1 MSRFT
6 IDAGTIFQIGRE
18 SIESVTLAVS
28 EVIKNSYDAD
38 ASFCNIIVE
47 ANKVIIYDDGTGMS
61 YENLE
66 NDWLRIGTDNKIKDP
81 FTNKGRRKIGEK
93 GIGRFALNRIGNII
107 EIYTKTDLESSYLKI
122 DFNKFEKGQDLQDI
136 PVELEYINYN
146 IISSSYEEL
155 LGNHGTV
162 IVISDLYEEWD
173 EKLIEKIQ
181 LECSK
186 LSSLNKP
193 YLMVDGN
200 NLIFNKEEI
209 ADIRKRN
216 NEDTFEIKLFDKKHS
231 KNDDNDI
238 ISKLDE
244 YLKYSLFRMKVNI
257 DTRTMK
263 YYYTFSFHPYEGMEV
278 VKKGENVENRVD
290 IITDVDKRGRV
301 PLINNDIKL
310 GEIEVELFAYDFSAL
325 VNRYSPFKKITPL
338 KQVVKENGGVKVYRD
353 GQRVYN
359 YGEPGFDW
367 LELDAK
373 RVNRPGRF
381 LSNNV
386 LVGNV
391 YLNRNDTTVLEEK
404 TNREGF
410 VINDEYKYF
419 KKIIQCVVF
428 EFSSKVEAI
437 KYKIK
442 KNLGDPKSTIDYDE
456 TIDTLNQK
464 IDSIESIRKEDKKE
478 LHEGLV
484 LVKKQLD
491 YIKNV
496 MLNTSIEV
504 MDYLTVMHD
513 LEKQL
518 QEIEEMI
525 PASNISDELKSL
537 IYETHELVNKEN
549 NLLRDKSK
557 KKYNINELL
566 SDIIYSKRYK
576 FRRNN
581 VEVIEDYTE
590 TEGVIIKINKSS
602 LVRILD
608 NLINNSLYWKIGNND
623 KIKIYTKKT
632 KEYIEIIFDDNGCGF
647 RGDLD
652 FLKEPFVTNKI
663 DDEGLGLGLFIVG
676 ELMKTEN
683 GSFEISNNST
693 IGHKSGQVK
702 LKFPLEAVNG

>member
-1 MSRFT
+1 MSKFT

-47 ANKVIIYDDGTGMS
+47 DKKVIIYDDGTGMS

-66 NDWLRIGTDNKIKDP
+66 NDWLRIGTDNKIKAP
-81 FTNKGRRKIGEK
+81 FTKKGRRKIGEK
-93 GIGRFALNRIGNII
+93 GIGRFALNRIGNFI
-107 EIYTKTDLESSYLKI
+107 EIYTKTGSESSSLRI
-122 DFNKFEKGQDLQDI
+122 DFNDFKKGQDLQDI
-136 PVELEYINYN
+136 PVKLEHIDENG
-146 IISSSYEEL
+146 IDASYRGYL
-155 LGNHGTV
+155 KSHGTL
-162 IVISDLYEEWD
+162 IVISDLYEKWNEA
-173 EKLIEKIQ
+173 LINKIQ

-186 LSSLNKP
+186 LSSLNKH
-193 YLMVDGN
+193 YIMTDN
-200 NLIFNKEEI
+200 NKLIFNEDEI
-209 ADIRKRN
+209 LDYRN
-216 NEDTFEIKLFDKKHS
+216 KKNIDSFEIKLINNKYPNKKVHFAQQ
-231 KNDDNDI
+231 
-238 ISKLDE
+238 LDQ
-244 YLKYSLFRMKVNI
+244 YLKYSLFRMKLNV

-263 YYYTFSFHPYEGMEV
+263 YHYTFSFHPYDGMEMIN
-278 VKKGENVENRVD
+278 KGNHIEEGFD

-301 PLINNDIKL
+301 HLIDNDVNL
-310 GEIEVELFAYDFSAL
+310 GKIELELFAYDFSAL
-325 VNRYSPFKKITPL
+325 VNKYSPFKKITPL

-391 YLNRNDTTVLEEK
+391 YLDRNDTIVLEEK

-419 KKIIQCVVF
+419 KKIIQSVVF

-456 TIDTLNQK
+456 TIDILNQK
-464 IDSIESIRKEDKKE
+464 IDSIESIKKEDKKE

-525 PASNISDELKSL
+525 PVTNVSDELKSL

-557 KKYNINELL
+557 KKYKLNQLL

-581 VEVIEDYTE
+581 VEVIENYTE

-608 NLINNSLYWKIGNND
+608 NLINNSLYWKVGSDD
-623 KIKIYTKKT
+623 KIKIYTQRN
-632 KEYIEIIFDDNGCGF
+632 KECIEIIVDDNGCGF

-676 ELMKTEN
+676 ELMKTQN
-683 GSFEISNNST
+683 GSFEISNEST
-693 IGHKSGQVK
+693 IGHKSAQVK
-702 LKFPLEAVNG
+702 LKFPLEVVNG

>member
-38 ASFCNIIVE
+38 ASLCKIIVE
-47 ANKVIIYDDGTGMS
+47 DNKVIIYDDGTGMS

-66 NDWLRIGTDNKIKDP
+66 NDWLRIGTDNKIKEP
-81 FTNKGRRKIGEK
+81 YTKKGRRKIGEK

-107 EIYTKTDLESSYLKI
+107 EIYTKTESEISSLNI
-122 DFNKFEKGQDLQDI
+122 NFNDFKKGQDLQEI
-136 PVELEYINYN
+136 PVKLKHIDDYDIDAAYRDYLK
-146 IISSSYEEL
+146 S
-155 LGNHGTV
+155 HGTL
-162 IVISDLYEEWD
+162 IKISDLYEKWD
-173 EKLIEKIQ
+173 EALINKIQ

-186 LSSLNKP
+186 LSSLNKH
-193 YLMVDGN
+193 YIMGDN
-200 NLIFNKEEI
+200 NKLIFNEDEI
-209 ADIRKRN
+209 FDYRN
-216 NEDTFEIKLFDKKHS
+216 KKNIDSFEIKLINNKY
-231 KNDDNDI
+231 KNYKNQ
-238 ISKLDE
+238 ISQQLE
-244 YLKYSLFRMKVNI
+244 QYLKYSLFRMKVNI

-263 YYYTFSFHPYEGMEV
+263 YHYTFSFHPYDGMEV
-278 VKKGENVENRVD
+278 VKKDKNVEDGID
-290 IITDVDKRGRV
+290 IITDVNKRGRV
-301 PLINNDIKL
+301 NLINNDINL

-325 VNRYSPFKKITPL
+325 VNKYSPFKKITPL

-419 KKIIQCVVF
+419 KKIIQCIVF
-428 EFSSKVEAI
+428 EFSSKVEGI
-437 KYKIK
+437 KYEIK

-464 IDSIESIRKEDKKE
+464 IDSIEYIRKEDKKE

-525 PASNISDELKSL
+525 PATNVSDELKSL

-557 KKYNINELL
+557 KKYNLNELL

-590 TEGVIIKINKSS
+590 TEGIIIKINKSS

-623 KIKIYTKKT
+623 KIKIYTKIT
-632 KEYIEIIFDDNGCGF
+632 KEYIEIIFDDNGSGF

-676 ELMKTEN
+676 ELMKTQN

-693 IGHKSGQVK
+693 IGYKSAQVI
-702 LKFPLEAVNG
+702 LKFPLEVINEQ

>member
-1 MSRFT
+1 MSKFT

-38 ASFCNIIVE
+38 ASFCHIIVE
-47 ANKVIIYDDGTGMS
+47 ENKVIIYDDGTGMS

-107 EIYTKTDLESSYLKI
+107 EIYTKTELESSFLKI

-136 PVELEYINYN
+136 PVELGYINDNN
-146 IISSSYEEL
+146 INSSYKEL

-162 IVISDLYEEWD
+162 IVISDLYEEWG

-209 ADIRKRN
+209 AYIRKRN
-216 NEDTFEIKLFDKKHS
+216 NEDTFEIKLFDEKHS

-238 ISKLDE
+238 ISKLDK
-244 YLKYSLFRMKVNI
+244 YLKYSLFRMKVNV

-263 YYYTFSFHPYEGMEV
+263 YHYTFSFHPYGGMEI
-278 VKKGENVENRVD
+278 VKKGKNVENGID
-290 IITDVDKRGRV
+290 IITDVDKRGIV

-391 YLNRNDTTVLEEK
+391 YLSRNDTTPLEEK

-410 VINDEYKYF
+410 IANDEYKYF
-419 KKIIQCVVF
+419 KKIIQCIVF
-428 EFSSKVEAI
+428 EFSSKVEGV
-437 KYKIK
+437 KYEIK
-442 KNLGDPKSTIDYDE
+442 KNLGNPKLTIDYDD
-456 TIDTLNQK
+456 TIETLNQK
-464 IDSIESIRKEDKKE
+464 IESIEDIKKEDKEE

-484 LVKKQLD
+484 LIRKQLD

-504 MDYLTVMHD
+504 VDYLTIMHD

-518 QEIEEMI
+518 LEIKTIIIESD
-525 PASNISDELKSL
+525 ASSELKSL
-537 IYETHELVNKEN
+537 IRETYELVNKEN

-557 KKYNINELL
+557 KKYNLNEVL
-566 SDIIYSKRYK
+566 SDIIYRKRYK
-576 FRRNN
+576 FKRNK
-581 VEVIEDYTE
+581 VEVIEDYNE

-608 NLINNSLYWKIGNND
+608 NLINNSIYWKVGDND

-632 KEYIEIIFDDNGCGF
+632 KEHVEIIFDDNGCGF
-647 RGDLD
+647 RGDPE

-676 ELMKTEN
+676 ELMKSQN
-683 GSFEISNNST
+683 GSFEISNGSS
-693 IGHKSGQVK
+693 IGQGGAQVK
-702 LKFPLEAVNG
+702 LIFPLEVVND